1 MKKIVSTRTARKLEA
16 AGFERPKPEI
26 GQFWHDD
33 NQCTLLISSIS
44 RGYAFAKYTH
54 DHALP
59 IVMIRFED
67 LEELV
72 YAPTATDILEQLPL
86 GISMGM
92 FGNPNGNLRTFYCI
106 DNMIPNEDRPN
117 AIENENAAEAV
128 AEAYL
133 SQSKQ

>member
-1 MKKIVSTRTARKLEA
+1 
-16 AGFERPKPEI
+16 
-26 GQFWHDD
+26 
-33 NQCTLLISSIS
+33 
-44 RGYAFAKYTH
+44 
-54 DHALP
+54 
-59 IVMIRFED
+59 MIRFED